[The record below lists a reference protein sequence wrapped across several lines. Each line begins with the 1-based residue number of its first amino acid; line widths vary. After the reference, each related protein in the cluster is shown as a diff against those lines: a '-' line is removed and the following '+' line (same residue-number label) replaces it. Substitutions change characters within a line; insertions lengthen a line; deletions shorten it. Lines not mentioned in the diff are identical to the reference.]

1 MARKKSRGVPRK
13 LADTDVQIQSLWH
26 NISEQCVSIASS
38 IDTTP
43 TGIIPHEM
51 RNRWL
56 RELRKTGVA
65 LGLLVERLA
74 GPTAEAYRPQ
84 AYAGLVTDKAHEEIL
99 FRAAQGV
106 LQSLAPY
113 PRSQRIALLPSV
125 VRVLLA
131 TFLEDVAGQA
141 GDTTMTGLPHG
152 G

>member
-1 MARKKSRGVPRK
+1 VPRK

-74 GPTAEAYRPQ
+74 GSTGEAYRPQ
-84 AYAGLVTDKAHEEIL
+84 AAGSVTDEEISL
-99 FRAAQGV
+99 RAAHSV

-113 PRSQRIALLPSV
+113 PRAQRIALLPNV

-131 TFLEDVAGQA
+131 TFLEDLGAGRA
-141 GDTTMTGLPHG
+141 T
-152 G
+152 

>member
-13 LADTDVQIQSLWH
+13 LADTDAQIQRLWH

-43 TGIIPHEM
+43 PGMIPREM
-51 RNRWL
+51 RKRWL

-74 GPTAEAYRPQ
+74 GPTAEAYLPQ
-84 AYAGLVTDKAHEEIL
+84 AHAGSVTDEAHDEIL
-99 FRAAQGV
+99 FRAAHGV

-113 PRSQRIALLPSV
+113 PRAQRIALLPSV

-131 TFLEDVAGQA
+131 TFLEEVAGRA
-141 GDTTMTGLPHG
+141 GDPITGFPRG